1 MTADTEGDMTLQ
13 HSKYWLIRADFQM
26 ESFIRK
32 HVGFIRHEG
41 HYKLSHDVS
50 HWLLKSCVEWY
61 SPLLRLETRRRWSS
75 KDWKD
80 LGSLETGSLDNGGS

>member
-13 HSKYWLIRADFQM
+13 YSKYWLIRADFQM
-26 ESFIRK
+26 ESFRRK

-50 HWLLKSCVEWY
+50 HWLLKSCRCTEADGV
-61 SPLLRLETRRRWSS
+61 L
-75 KDWKD
+75 
-80 LGSLETGSLDNGGS
+80 NGTHRSCAWRQGAVGQVRIGKIWDH